1 MDVDVVVYV
10 PEGKYKEKLLAAL
23 KGAGLIA
30 DEREIGRAFESS
42 YRIATPYSVDVIF
55 SERRFERKAGTVAGL
70 RTFFQT
76 PEDLVLVLAKL
87 RMIRATVPKER
98 ALKDVEDVKAILRFS
113 RVDLD
118 VVKERARMENT
129 LSILEDIMEL

>member
-1 MDVDVVVYV
+1 
-10 PEGKYKEKLLAAL
+10 
-23 KGAGLIA
+23 
-30 DEREIGRAFESS
+30 
-42 YRIATPYSVDVIF
+42 
-55 SERRFERKAGTVAGL
+55 
-70 RTFFQT
+70 
-76 PEDLVLVLAKL
+76 
-87 RMIRATVPKER
+87 MIRATVPKER

>member
-1 MDVDVVVYV
+1 
-10 PEGKYKEKLLAAL
+10 
-23 KGAGLIA
+23 
-30 DEREIGRAFESS
+30 
-42 YRIATPYSVDVIF
+42 
-55 SERRFERKAGTVAGL
+55 VAGL